1 MSCNIIDKL
10 RGPKVLN
17 MSIFDW
23 VATFLVAVI
32 LSLVLHSIT
41 KINYLILIILLF
53 SSLIILGV
61 VIHKALGIP
70 TMFNYYLGLNNKES
84 VLKNRKV
91 C

>member
-32 LSLVLHSIT
+32 LSLVLHSFT
-41 KINYLILIILLF
+41 KINYLILLIVLF
-53 SSLIILGV
+53 TLIIIIGIL
-61 VIHKALGIP
+61 IHKALGIP